1 MTLLDTDLSL
11 LVSIE
16 TGVAVDGG
24 GKKIRSAHILEVL
37 QQLDVLIVEGDTGT
51 RLYQRPLFL
60 VSLPELGSEALLLR
74 DGELVLY
81 RLLKVDILT
90 RGPAGQH
97 FLTLFEEVVHWD
109 FDVFDLHNNM
119 LFSVS
124 FVVYSRWLTR

>member
-1 MTLLDTDLSL
+1 MALLDTDLSL

-16 TGVAVDGG
+16 TRVAVDGRG
-24 GKKIRSAHILEVL
+24 QKICTSHILKEL

-51 RLYQRPLFL
+51 RLDQRPLLL
-60 VSLPELGSEALLLR
+60 VSLPELGTEALLLR

-81 RLLKVDILT
+81 RLLNVDILT

-109 FDVFDLHNNM
+109 FDVFDLHNNICF
-119 LFSVS
+119 LFVS
-124 FVVYSRWLTR
+124 WVYSRWLTR